1 MDDFKKFM
9 SQYGGMIIGI
19 IVAIVL
25 LLTRFYELIIA
36 IILIAV
42 CGYIGF
48 YVQHNKDSVKEKLK
62 NFIDKL

>member
-1 MDDFKKFM
+1 MDDFKRFM

-42 CGYIGF
+42 CGYAGF
-48 YVQHNKDSVKEKLK
+48 YIQHNKDNVKDRLK
-62 NFIDKL
+62 NFIDRL